1 MRKRLPTV
9 LATPSP
15 SCTSETPGQAA
26 GGSPPTGFLRVY
38 EERTGSQPSLLSQS
52 PSGMA
57 RLSVAA
63 EGRLKDSP
71 TPLQVGR

>member
-15 SCTSETPGQAA
+15 PCTSETPGQAA

-38 EERTGSQPSLLSQS
+38 EESNWLTALS
-52 PSGMA
+52 
-57 RLSVAA
+57 
-63 EGRLKDSP
+63 
-71 TPLQVGR
+71 PLPISFWDGKAKRCS